1 MEKSVTIPVL
11 CVCAAAGMVLIPA
24 VCSVIAGRL
33 VPDSGGVSGV
43 GGIMGGITG
52 GSSGL
57 LAMMLSD
64 IAGLLM
70 CLAVLG
76 GVMAF
81 KADPACLPVSAGR
94 NMGTPRPGARRPD
107 ERGMD
112 ALGPGARG
120 MDALRPDARRLDT
133 RGVVLMAVLF
143 VLVLLFTGQIDAV
156 IGSRGGGTQ
165 SVLTAKE
172 GHPALQFFVLIV
184 LSPVYEEL
192 LMRGIVFRGLRGK
205 CGFWLSAVLS
215 SALFALWHPDLRQ
228 IITGFFMGMV
238 FALFYE
244 VYRNILIPILFH
256 MINNLLAFPAVSGYL
271 KFRLGNGGITGNG
284 SGNGFESVLLP
295 AVEIFAAG
303 YIYWKI
309 LYNIERGRR

>member
-1 MEKSVTIPVL
+1 
-11 CVCAAAGMVLIPA
+11 
-24 VCSVIAGRL
+24 
-33 VPDSGGVSGV
+33 
-43 GGIMGGITG
+43 
-52 GSSGL
+52 
-57 LAMMLSD
+57 
-64 IAGLLM
+64 
-70 CLAVLG
+70 
-76 GVMAF
+76 
-81 KADPACLPVSAGR
+81 
-94 NMGTPRPGARRPD
+94 
-107 ERGMD
+107 
-112 ALGPGARG
+112 
-120 MDALRPDARRLDT
+120 
-133 RGVVLMAVLF
+133 MAVLF

-184 LSPVYEEL
+184 LSSVYEEL